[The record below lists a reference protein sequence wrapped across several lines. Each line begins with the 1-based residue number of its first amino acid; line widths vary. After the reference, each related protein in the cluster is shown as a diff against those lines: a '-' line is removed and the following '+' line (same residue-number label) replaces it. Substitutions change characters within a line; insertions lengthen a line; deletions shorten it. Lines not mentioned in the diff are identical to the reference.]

1 VNEVLKP
8 CTPGRL
14 NGKLRKE
21 IVMAKRDVSLLWEF
35 VKHREWIGA
44 ADCLVHILHAPKFI
58 RNPVCDAWDN
68 YLGVNDDDELA

>member
-1 VNEVLKP
+1 
-8 CTPGRL
+8 
-14 NGKLRKE
+14 
-21 IVMAKRDVSLLWEF
+21 MAKRDVSLLWEF